1 MRVLRLPFFLL
12 LIVLANFTLGSCQ
25 KKDDFQPQKVA
36 TPHLT
41 NGSWRLDQIMQNGVA
56 TSSGTGIKD
65 RYSLTFR
72 PDGTYIQTLL
82 TDNTTYAGTWLLLNN
97 SITLRLTDN
106 KGTTSDYTLA
116 TLSDTELRYSFTNKN
131 GQVEERDF
139 SAQP

>member
-1 MRVLRLPFFLL
+1 MRVLRLPFFLFF
-12 LIVLANFTLGSCQ
+12 IVLAGFTLGSCQ

-36 TPHLT
+36 TPQLT
-41 NGSWRLDQIMQNGVA
+41 NGSWRLDQILQNGVA
-56 TSSGTGIKD
+56 TSSGAGIKD
-65 RYSLTFR
+65 RYSLKFR
-72 PDGTYIQTLL
+72 TDGTFTQTLL
-82 TDNTTYAGTWLLLNN
+82 ADNTASAGTWLLINN

-106 KGTTSDYTLA
+106 KGTASDYTLA